1 MAQPTNRNE
10 FIEWCLRKLGKPVI
24 EINVSRE
31 QLEDRVDEAISYY
44 WDYHFD
50 GVEKTFLKHQVT
62 QEDKDNKYITI
73 PENIIGT
80 VNIFNISTTALGSS
94 NMFSAQYQFVQ
105 NHVHEISSYNMTNF
119 YMNMMHLKFMEEI
132 LIGSQPIRYNRH
144 INRLYI
150 DTEWNNI
157 SIGQYIVAECYS
169 VVDPEI
175 YTDVWKDRW
184 LQNYAT
190 ALIQESWGR
199 NLTKFVG
206 MNLPGNV
213 QFNGEQILSDAKETI
228 LRLQEEMISSYSL
241 PVSDMMG

>member
-132 LIGSQPIRYNRH
+132 LVGSQPIRYNRH